1 MSFYLCNF
9 TNSQKKKIMIDYIV
23 GIDFGHGETA
33 AWVIPTSEGRNPARI
48 DTNEGC
54 ALKLKSSNLVNECVI
69 DSEVYFTPPATYSLT
84 KTPFADICN
93 QMKMRISELKHDENK
108 MKAFKEYIKCVVQRL
123 FELNSTI
130 MRAEGGAPNFLLYMA
145 SPTRWT
151 DEEKKEYLNF
161 FNEAISSLNLRFES
175 IIDESDAAYFSRMS
189 KTNIAQTSLVI
200 DYGSSTIDYTLVRN
214 GKKIS
219 DNNWSNQQL
228 GASCIENA
236 MLTYGREQDYQAFD
250 SALKATKAY
259 LQEHKLNHIHAEA
272 YLKKACQIAKHTTY
286 KEVDGR
292 YFDIDYPIIK
302 EVATDKKCNIRFQWD
317 GDLNDAAKAYQ
328 EEVKNDLFS
337 LRQNIRKVN
346 DQKDPDNIIMSGG
359 ACIMPW
365 FQRAVKEVFPNSVPI
380 MDLEPSYV
388 VAQGVAMYA
397 KAQIKAVNLLMSEI
411 ESQHFDKMYKE
422 ADAEAT
428 HQAMCQLSGAV
439 VQDIT
444 NSAPITGDSIR
455 KKYSDFIAGLNKQNL
470 AFSQMVQTNFNN
482 ALSLE
487 LQKIVANAIQ
497 HAFEVKADV
506 SNIKVNIPIDVLA
519 WNDQSFSP
527 DGWWYKAMTSFIEES
542 SSRIS
547 FTWDKLRDRSEAAEI
562 ARGVQ
567 RKIKELDFVSL
578 TTYPEDFLKDFGESL
593 KQIAKL
599 EANRLL
605 AEKQLFRT
613 TFTA

>member
-1 MSFYLCNF
+1 
-9 TNSQKKKIMIDYIV
+9 MIDYIV

-33 AWVIPTSEGRNPARI
+33 AWVIPTSKGGNPAKI
-48 DTNEGC
+48 DTEEGC

-69 DSEVYFTPPATYSLT
+69 DSEVYFTPPTTYSLT

-93 QMKMRISELKHDENK
+93 QMKMRISELEHDENK
-108 MKAFKEYIKCVVQRL
+108 MKMEAFKAYIKCVVERL
-123 FELNSTI
+123 LGLNSTI
-130 MRAEGGAPNFLLYMA
+130 IMRPEGGAPNFLLYMA
-145 SPTRWT
+145 SPTKWT
-151 DEEKKEYLNF
+151 DEDKKEYLNF
-161 FNEAISSLNLRFES
+161 FNEAISSLGLRFES

-189 KTNIAQTSLVI
+189 KTNITQTSLVI
-200 DYGSSTIDYTLVRN
+200 DYGSSTIDFTLVRN

-219 DNNWSNQQL
+219 NSSWSEDQL
-228 GASCIENA
+228 GAHCIENA
-236 MLTYGREQDYQAFD
+236 MLTYGIEQDYQAFD
-250 SALKATKAY
+250 SDLKATKAY

-286 KEVDGR
+286 KEADGR
-292 YFDIDYPIIK
+292 CFDIDYPIIK

-317 GDLNDAAKAYQ
+317 GDLNVVAKTYQ
-328 EEVKNDLFS
+328 EEVKNSLLS
-337 LRQNIRKVN
+337 LRQKIHEVN
-346 DQKDPDNIIMSGG
+346 DQKDPNSIIMSGG

-365 FQRAVKEVFPNSVPI
+365 FQRAVKEVFPNSEPV

-397 KAQIKAVNLLMSEI
+397 KAQMKAVNLLMSEI
-411 ESQHFDKMYKE
+411 EDKHFDKMYKE

-444 NSAPITGDSIR
+444 NSAPITGLTIR
-455 KKYSDFIAGLNKQNL
+455 KKFSDFIAGLNKQNL
-470 AFSQMVQTNFNN
+470 AFSQMVQKNFNN
-482 ALSLE
+482 ALSFE

-497 HAFEVKADV
+497 HAFGIKADV
-506 SNIKVNIPIDVLA
+506 TNIKVNIPIEVLA
-519 WNDQSFSP
+519 WGDQCFSP
-527 DGWWYKAMTSFIEES
+527 GGWVYEDMTSFIDES
-542 SSRIS
+542 SSRFS

-567 RKIKELDFVSL
+567 SKIKELDFVSI
-578 TTYPEDFLKDFGESL
+578 TVYPEVFLKDFGERL